1 MGFLGGSD
9 GKETAI
15 CFGKYNFFI
24 EMLFMFTVIINFKW
38 INSLNFSIL
47 IYIMV
52 NIHRYNWHK
61 EKHPLFFPTTQT
73 GFLIIHQEKL
83 FPRLLIYISELKSA
97 VSDQLPQNSIQRN
110 SLHSKI
116 TLYQPSSSPQS
127 LPRNRSFCRNLF
139 MPSFLGKPGQT
150 QRAAASRETVGAPTI
165 WNHGFLARRPCVWG
179 FTNALQGAEVILL
192 NTNICPDW
200 WDKSFLR
207 SSIIFWQNF
216 LWNLL
221 YSQESPL

>member
-1 MGFLGGSD
+1 
-9 GKETAI
+9 
-15 CFGKYNFFI
+15 
-24 EMLFMFTVIINFKW
+24 MLFMLTIIINFKW

-61 EKHPLFFPTTQT
+61 EKHPMLLPTTQT
-73 GFLIIHQEKL
+73 VLLINHQEKL
-83 FPRLLIYISELKSA
+83 FLRLLIYISELKST

-127 LPRNRSFCRNLF
+127 LPRNHSFRRNLF
-139 MPSFLGKPGQT
+139 MPSFLGQPEQT
-150 QRAAASRETVGAPTI
+150 ELQPTGRQ
-165 WNHGFLARRPCVWG
+165 WMLQQYESQFLARRPCIWA
-179 FTNALQGAEVILL
+179 FTKALQGVAVILL

-200 WDKSFLR
+200 LDKSFVK
-207 SSIIFWQNF
+207 SSIIFSRVCRGYRTKMFESYHPRTFPKTYNFWQF
-216 LWNLL
+216 
-221 YSQESPL
+221 SS

>member
-1 MGFLGGSD
+1 
-9 GKETAI
+9 
-15 CFGKYNFFI
+15 
-24 EMLFMFTVIINFKW
+24 MLFMFTIIINFKW

-61 EKHPLFFPTTQT
+61 EKHPLFLPTTQR

-127 LPRNRSFCRNLF
+127 LPRNHSFCRNLF
-139 MPSFLGKPGQT
+139 MPSFLGQPGQT
-150 QRAAASRETVGAPTI
+150 QRAASLQGDSECSHNTESWIPGQKATSLRFHQRTARCGSYSPQHQHLSWLMRQKLFEVLSNFLTELSLESAIFSRESTI
-165 WNHGFLARRPCVWG
+165 GEKR
-179 FTNALQGAEVILL
+179 
-192 NTNICPDW
+192 
-200 WDKSFLR
+200 
-207 SSIIFWQNF
+207 
-216 LWNLL
+216 
-221 YSQESPL
+221 